1 MLCNKTLVLN
11 QRYLFLIDTPHMTCH
26 FRANFLDIIN
36 NTLRVTRYQDES
48 SINNLPSE
56 GIHCMPKGWIAK
68 VESLPDVLHNEA
80 VLIDDILIY
89 VDNFF

>member
-1 MLCNKTLVLN
+1 MLCNKILVPN
-11 QRYLFLIDTPHMTCH
+11 QRYLFIIETPHMTCH

-36 NTLRVTRYQDES
+36 NTLQVTRYQEVDS
-48 SINNLPSE
+48 KYLPSE

-68 VESLPDVLHNEA
+68 VESLPDILHNEPL
-80 VLIDDILIY
+80 LIDDILIS

>member
-1 MLCNKTLVLN
+1 MLCNKTLVPN
-11 QRYLFLIDTPHMTCH
+11 QRYLFLIDTPHMTRH

-36 NTLRVTRYQDES
+36 YTLRVTKYQEVNS
-48 SINNLPSE
+48 NYLPSG
-56 GIHCMPKGWIAK
+56 GIHCMPTGWITK

-80 VLIDDILIY
+80 VLIDDILIS